1 MERRIGVTVEKKWTL
16 LGHYEKQ
23 ARTSVFAMALAIYV
37 AAETFGAHEHR
48 YKILMCLLILISA
61 AYISTKAFASRSIVG
76 ISTVIFSLIWV
87 FPIVNANVF
96 YSLDLWFMLAHS
108 ILALAVAV
116 GAFTYM
122 KS

>member
-1 MERRIGVTVEKKWTL
+1 VEKKWTL

-23 ARTSVFAMALAIYV
+23 GRTSFFAMALAIYV
-37 AAETFGAHEHR
+37 AAETFGAHGHR

-61 AYISTKAFASRSIVG
+61 AYLASKAIPSRSVVG

-87 FPIVNANVF
+87 LPIVNANVF
-96 YSLDLWFMLAHS
+96 YSVDLWFMLAHS

>member
-1 MERRIGVTVEKKWTL
+1 VEKKWTL
-16 LGHYEKQ
+16 LGHYEKT
-23 ARTSVFAMALAIYV
+23 ARTSVFAMALAIYI
-37 AAETFGAHEHR
+37 AAETFGAHQHR

-61 AYISTKAFASRSIVG
+61 AYISTKALATRSIVG
-76 ISTVIFSLIWV
+76 IGTVGFSLIWV
-87 FPIVNANVF
+87 LPIVNDNVF
-96 YSLDLWFMLAHS
+96 YSVDLWFMLAHS